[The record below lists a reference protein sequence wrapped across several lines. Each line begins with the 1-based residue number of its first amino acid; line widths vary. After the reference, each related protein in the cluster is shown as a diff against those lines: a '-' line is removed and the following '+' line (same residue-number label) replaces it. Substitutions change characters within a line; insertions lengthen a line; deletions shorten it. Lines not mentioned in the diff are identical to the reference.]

1 MSDFFQPLALSA
13 PIENSVVAAFQAVLI
28 KAQQTLPWLPNL
40 TAESADLFYQ
50 DPPKFPKL
58 NLTPDEGLTETQ
70 QAQWKEVWKATTPIV
85 NKVLKGELQQVQQDS
100 VRLAANEAFWNTVY
114 RIDMAIATVGFSE
127 VAPIVEEK
135 WIELRA
141 RLKEW
146 KETRAW
152 AERIATDPRCPADKA
167 EKLRAKLTEFDNSI
181 GSKITGTIAQIP
193 GFREP
198 FQQEGLGA
206 IAILGAL
213 ATVKTAVLIAAIVAV
228 VAVIVYCISSV
239 KELVN
244 DLGLSA
250 IGDALRDAQR
260 ILGPLFGVAILGLIG
275 FIVYKKMSPKTVRI
289 AS

>member
-1 MSDFFQPLALSA
+1 MSDFFRPMALSV

-40 TAESADLFYQ
+40 SAESANLFYGT
-50 DPPKFPKL
+50 PPKFPLL
-58 NLTPDEGLTETQ
+58 NSVPDEGLTETQ
-70 QAQWKEVWKATTPIV
+70 QAQWKEVWKATAPIAK
-85 NKVLKGELQQVQQDS
+85 KVLIGELQQVQQDS
-100 VRLAANEAFWNTVY
+100 IKLAANEAFWNMVY
-114 RIDMAIATVGFSE
+114 RIDMAIATVGLSE

-135 WIELRA
+135 WIELKA

-146 KETRAW
+146 KDTRAW

-167 EKLRAKLTEFDNSI
+167 EKLRAKLAEFDNSI
-181 GSKITGTIAQIP
+181 GSKITSTIAQIP

-206 IAILGAL
+206 IAVLAAL
-213 ATVKTAVLIAAIVAV
+213 ATVKTAVLIAAITAV
-228 VAVIVYCISSV
+228 VGVIVYCISSV

-250 IGDALRDAQR
+250 IGDALRSTQKF
-260 ILGPLFGVAILGLIG
+260 LGPLFGVAILGLIG
-275 FIVYKKMSPKTVRI
+275 FIVYKKMSGPKP